1 MKKTKKHYNIV
12 GQSQVLT
19 VRDKMGRRMFVGTN
33 QFDYSKQITIQ
44 EFSRVTVYLA
54 FGIMEDEETSAKE
67 GAVHVNFLALNSK
80 IMTIS
85 WDRQFK
91 DRNEFY
97 QKLIESTSARYT
109 AIHVNMPDT
118 KLYHFL
124 KAIILSMMPSA
135 YRAITRIHTGSTLE
149 CNYSMCSFG
158 IPTHN
163 MCITSAGKTKN
174 KAFLQTLRARNAIDE
189 YRKQRCRILN
199 VHYVTQEMEKNF
211 SMEQLQLLKDSN
223 IPTICPGTDCPDMNC
238 IILGDRRMYKRSA
251 NIEFRY
257 FLQLK
262 RQQEDAK
269 ERPRSLDI
277 DFLDEIIDE
286 AYILKGYKF
295 VAYDTKYCWYATIN
309 ASRCDRGNHNENHRI
324 KLRKKISQLMR
335 DERKR
340 TLKAPSTLPPP
351 VAAAAAAK
359 PIKRNITY
367 DYYGDSGN
375 NSLSSFGIDPKRFK
389 PDCPDCL
396 SSCLEY
402 NNVQVRDI

>member
-1 MKKTKKHYNIV
+1 
-12 GQSQVLT
+12 
-19 VRDKMGRRMFVGTN
+19 MGRRMFVGTN

-124 KAIILSMMPSA
+124 KSIILSMMPSA

-158 IPTHN
+158 IPTHS

-340 TLKAPSTLPPP
+340 TLKAPSTLPPA
-351 VAAAAAAK
+351 AAAAAAK